1 MRGFLI
7 GITWGAVVAGLAAVA
22 LSLAIGFPDE
32 DGAGSQAGMAPPVD
46 ESAPEV
52 AEKTADSG
60 SEVAEAPVAQ
70 EVAEPPAPAPV
81 VGSDAEPALGTAA
94 VDDDTAPV
102 PGADTVVARPA
113 TPDTVLAEPDAPR
126 AAGADTD
133 PPQAPSVGA
142 APAVPEDLPAEGE
155 TAPVSVASDAPV
167 LPGAQ
172 AQAPAAPA
180 ADSGP
185 VVSTDPGA
193 PPAPS
198 QEVALADAPK
208 PLSEPAPSD
217 AAPEVAPTPSD
228 AATETPAEPA
238 TDSAEAAPQ
247 DPADAATDDGAEATE
262 TARTTDPAEDA
273 PLIDIAPTDT
283 ETTARPAIGTPA
295 GSLINR
301 PPAVPEGRLPR
312 ITDAPAQD
320 TPAADAALLPAV
332 GNVPAESPLVRH
344 AAAASA
350 PEGAP
355 RVAVVLIDDGSS
367 PLGPAMLDGFPFAL
381 TIAIDPS
388 QPDAAETARAYREA
402 GLEVMALADVPQGSL
417 PMDVEIALA
426 GALDAVPQ
434 AVALLEDPDGGVQAS
449 REISA
454 QVTSFLV
461 QSGHGLV
468 TQPKGLNTAQQLAA
482 REGVASATLFRDVDG
497 EGQNAGAIRRFLQNG
512 AFRARQEGAVV
523 MLGRLRADTVT
534 ALIQWGLQDINE
546 GLALVPVSVVL
557 RESLNPGSSEA

>member
-22 LSLAIGFPDE
+22 LSLAIGFPEE
-32 DGAGSQAGMAPPVD
+32 DGAGSQAGMVPPVG
-46 ESAPEV
+46 ESTPEV
-52 AEKTADSG
+52 ADTAAEG
-60 SEVAEAPVAQ
+60 AEAPAAE

-94 VDDDTAPV
+94 VDGDAAPV

-113 TPDTVLAEPDAPR
+113 APDAVLAEPADTPR
-126 AAGADTD
+126 PAGADTD

-155 TAPVSVASDAPV
+155 TAPVAVTSEAPV

-172 AQAPAAPA
+172 AQAPDAPA
-180 ADSGP
+180 ADSEP
-185 VVSTDPGA
+185 VVATDPGA
-193 PPAPS
+193 PPAPAA
-198 QEVALADAPK
+198 EVALADTPE

-228 AATETPAEPA
+228 AAAEPA
-238 TDSAEAAPQ
+238 TESAEAAPDDAA
-247 DPADAATDDGAEATE
+247 DPAAPSDAATDEPAETAEAAE
-262 TARTTDPAEDA
+262 ATDPAEDA
-273 PLIDIAPTDT
+273 PLIDIAPTET
-283 ETTARPAIGTPA
+283 ETAARPAIGTPA

-301 PPAVPEGRLPR
+301 PSAVPEGRLPR
-312 ITDAPAQD
+312 ITDAPATQ
-320 TPAADAALLPAV
+320 TPATDTSQLPAAS
-332 GNVPAESPLVRH
+332 NVPADSPLVRH
-344 AAAASA
+344 AAAASV

-388 QPDAAETARAYREA
+388 QPDAAQTARAYREA
-402 GLEVMALADVPQGSL
+402 GLEVMALADVPQGAL
-417 PMDVEIALA
+417 PTDVEIALA

-482 REGVASATLFRDVDG
+482 REGVASATLFRDFDG
-497 EGQNAGAIRRFLQNG
+497 EGQNAGAMRRFLQNG
-512 AFRARQEGAVV
+512 AFRARQEGAAV
-523 MLGRLRADTVT
+523 MLGRLKADTVT

-557 RESLNPGSSEA
+557 RESLNP